1 MWMGSTKA
9 NKADYAT
16 NFALL
21 LAWIESSQG
30 SQVLGFSLDIRSWL
44 VCCFK
49 LFCMF
54 KKKWSKASNN
64 DFNFFSEIA

>member
-1 MWMGSTKA
+1 MGSTKA

-21 LAWIESSQG
+21 LARIESSQG

-44 VCCFK
+44 VCRFK

-54 KKKWSKASNN
+54 KKNEVKPLTTTSI
-64 DFNFFSEIA
+64 FFLK